1 MLRRDL
7 LAGLSGFAVVM
18 GGGAAW
24 AQNRQTP
31 TSAPAASSSPRF
43 DRILVLVELR
53 GGNDGLNTLVPYAD
67 PAYRPARQG
76 LAVARER
83 VLQLDERV
91 GLNAP
96 LEPLMD
102 SWKARDLAILQGV
115 GYPYPNR
122 SHFRSIE
129 IWDTASA
136 ASQTLSEGWLAQ
148 AFAGVTRP
156 ADRRIDSVVIDTNA
170 LPATGG
176 DLHTI
181 VMQDAE
187 NFINQAK
194 AMRETGMRPPTTNP
208 ALAHILKVRAET
220 HAASL
225 GLAERMKGAPSQAKP
240 YGEGPLANQ
249 LELATRILL
258 ARVPVLAVKV
268 ALGGFDTHAGQR
280 ETHERL
286 LGQLG
291 RGLATLRHNLIAG
304 GRWNDVMV
312 MTYTE
317 FGRRVKPN
325 ASGGTD
331 HGTSSPQFVMG
342 GAVKGGLHGAYP
354 SLADLQDGDLKH
366 TIDFRNVF
374 GTVAKRWWGLNRD
387 FGVRQPQTLSFI
399 A

>member
-7 LAGLSGFAVVM
+7 LAGLSGFAVAM
-18 GGGAAW
+18 GTGGAW
-24 AQNRQTP
+24 AQNRP
-31 TSAPAASSSPRF
+31 APATSALSPRL
-43 DRILVLVELR
+43 DRIMVLVELR

-67 PAYRPARQG
+67 AAYQPARGG
-76 LAVARER
+76 LAIPRDR

-91 GLNAP
+91 GLHRA
-96 LEPLMD
+96 LEPMME

-136 ASQTLSEGWLAQ
+136 SSQTLTEGWLAQ
-148 AFAGVTRP
+148 AFAGVKRP
-156 ADRRIDSVVIDTNA
+156 ADRRIDSVIVDTNA

-176 DLHTI
+176 DLNTI

-187 NFINQAK
+187 NFINQAR
-194 AMRETGMRPPTTNP
+194 AMRETGARPQATNP
-208 ALAHILKVRAET
+208 ALEHILRIRAET

-225 GLAERMKGAPSQAKP
+225 GLAERMKGAPAPSRP

-258 ARVPVLAVKV
+258 GRVPVLAVKV

-280 ETHERL
+280 DTHERL

-291 RGLATLRHNLIAG
+291 RGLANLRHNLIAG

-325 ASGGTD
+325 ASNGTD
-331 HGTSSPQFVMG
+331 HGTASPQFVMG
-342 GAVKGGLHGAYP
+342 GAIKGGLHGAYP
-354 SLADLQDGDLKH
+354 SLTDLQDGDLKH

-374 GTVAKRWWGLNRD
+374 GTVAKKWWGLNRD
-387 FGVRQPQTLSFI
+387 FGVRQPQTLSFVS
-399 A
+399 

>member
-7 LAGLSGFAVVM
+7 LAGLSGFAVAL
-18 GGGAAW
+18 GTHGAW
-24 AQNRQTP
+24 AQNRP
-31 TSAPAASSSPRF
+31 TVAPGAPRF
-43 DRILVLVELR
+43 DRILVLVELK
-53 GGNDGLNTLVPYAD
+53 GGNDGLNTLVPFAE
-67 PAYRPARQG
+67 PAYHQARPG
-76 LAVARER
+76 LAIARER

-91 GLNAP
+91 GLNPA
-96 LEPLMD
+96 LEPIME

-136 ASQTLSEGWLAQ
+136 ASQTLTEGWLAQ
-148 AFAGVTRP
+148 AFAGVKRP
-156 ADRRIDSVVIDTNA
+156 GERRIDSVVIDNNA
-170 LPATGG
+170 LCATGG

-194 AMRETGMRPPTTNP
+194 AMREMGTPQAANP
-208 ALAHILKVRAET
+208 ALQHIMKVRAET

-225 GLAERMKGAPSQAKP
+225 GLAERMKGAPAPAMP
-240 YGEGPLANQ
+240 YGEELFGRQ

-280 ETHERL
+280 DQHERL

-291 RGLATLRHNLIAG
+291 RGLASLRQNLIAG
-304 GRWNDVMV
+304 NRWNDVLV
-312 MTYTE
+312 MTYSE
-317 FGRRVKPN
+317 FGRRVKQN

-331 HGTSSPQFVMG
+331 HGAAAPHFVMG
-342 GAVKGGLHGAYP
+342 GAVKGGLHGTYP
-354 SLADLQDGDLKH
+354 SFADLQDGDLKH
-366 TIDFRNVF
+366 SIDFRNVF
-374 GTVAKRWWGLNRD
+374 GTVAKNWWGLNRD